1 MSSIKH
7 AIISAAGMGTRLGLN
22 APKCLLQFNGIS
34 IIQHQLDLLKDIED
48 VRIVVGF
55 MEESVVKTVKA
66 IRSDVVF
73 VRNPFYQTTSNNYSI
88 SLGTKGYSH

>member
-55 MEESVVKTVKA
+55 MEESVVKTVK
-66 IRSDVVF
+66 VF
-73 VRNPFYQTTSNNYSI
+73 EAMLFCMNFFIKQLKQLQYI
-88 SLGTKGYSH
+88 LGTKD